1 MEQLVTI
8 ELFGKPYT
16 FKAKTE
22 VKKAKEVADV
32 LAKEVSRI
40 ESDQSG
46 ESSTTSD
53 LTTLMLA
60 ALNIAHQNIELENN
74 VAEMRQDIAER
85 SAKLIR
91 KIDEYVQSMET
102 LITSWR

>member
-16 FKAKTE
+16 FKAESE
-22 VKKAKEVADV
+22 VEKAKKVADV
-32 LAKEVSRI
+32 LTKEVSRV
-40 ESDQSG
+40 ESQQTG
-46 ESSTTSD
+46 EPSTDSQ

-60 ALNIAHQNIELENN
+60 ALNIAYQNMELENN
-74 VAEMRQDIAER
+74 YSNILQDISER

-91 KIDEYVQSMET
+91 KINDCVQ
-102 LITSWR
+102 